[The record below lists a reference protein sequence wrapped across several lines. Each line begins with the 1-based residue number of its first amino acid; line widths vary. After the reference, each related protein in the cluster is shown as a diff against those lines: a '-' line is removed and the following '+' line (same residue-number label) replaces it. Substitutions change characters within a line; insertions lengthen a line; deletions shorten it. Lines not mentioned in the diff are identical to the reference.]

1 MRIIKIVLSLFFLS
15 FFSYSNEMY
24 LLENAKVEFNGK
36 KGEILIGTP
45 VKIIKDLDDEISL
58 VEIDGFATKNQ
69 FYSNK
74 SKLLLMATTS
84 RDNFFVNSDELQ
96 AIKIEA
102 KIEKSYL
109 TSKVK
114 DSWEEHE
121 EFYYDMCSSCHAG
134 HRAVTHTMLEWEAIL
149 QTMKGFAQLDDNE
162 ELYMLRFLKANAK
175 DGFYKNNK

>member
-1 MRIIKIVLSLFFLS
+1 MKIIKIVLSLFFLTS
-15 FFSYSNEMY
+15 FSYSNEMY
-24 LLENAKVEFNGK
+24 LLENAKVEFDGK

-45 VKIIKDLDDEISL
+45 VKLIKDIDDKISL
-58 VEIDGFATKNQ
+58 VEIDGFAIKNQ
-69 FYSNK
+69 FYSNN
-74 SKLLLMATTS
+74 SKLLLMATNS
-84 RDNFFVNSDELQ
+84 DNFIKDSNELQ

-109 TSKVK
+109 TSKIK

-149 QTMKGFAQLDDNE
+149 QTMKGFAQLDDSE
-162 ELYMLRFLKANAK
+162 TDYMLRYLKANAK